1 MHVFNRKTRDSFRKR
16 ETRIYTEWI
25 YLKPMMRPLVFLL
38 ISAFL
43 AAGTSNLRAQVV
55 AAATGRQLSISAG
68 GMVSGF
74 QPDYAGGGIA
84 ETSPNRLYG
93 FGAYV
98 DVKFTRWFQ
107 VEGEARWLKLNQLA
121 NINQSNYLIGPRLPI
136 QKLHFWRATP
146 YAKVLI
152 GLGDMNFEFNE
163 ATGRFTDIAYGGG
176 LDVKLT
182 RRISLRAIDFEYQQW
197 PRWINN
203 QQLFPYGAS
212 VGIGYKV
219 F

>member
-1 MHVFNRKTRDSFRKR
+1 
-16 ETRIYTEWI
+16 
-25 YLKPMMRPLVFLL
+25 MMRSLVFLS

-43 AAGTSNLRAQVV
+43 ATATPNLRAQVV
-55 AAATGRQLSISAG
+55 AAATGRQLSVTVG

-74 QPDYAGGGIA
+74 QPDYDGDFFA
-84 ETSPNRLYG
+84 EASPNRLYG
-93 FGAYV
+93 FGTYV

-107 VEGEARWLKLNQLA
+107 VEGEARWLKFNQLA
-121 NINQSNYLIGPRLPI
+121 NINQSNYLIGPQLPI

-152 GLGDMNFEFNE
+152 GYGNMNFEFNE
-163 ATGRFTDIAYGGG
+163 ATGRFTDLTYGGG
-176 LDVKLT
+176 LNVKLT
-182 RRISLRAIDFEYQQW
+182 KRINLRAIDFEYQQW

-212 VGIGYKV
+212 VGVGYKV